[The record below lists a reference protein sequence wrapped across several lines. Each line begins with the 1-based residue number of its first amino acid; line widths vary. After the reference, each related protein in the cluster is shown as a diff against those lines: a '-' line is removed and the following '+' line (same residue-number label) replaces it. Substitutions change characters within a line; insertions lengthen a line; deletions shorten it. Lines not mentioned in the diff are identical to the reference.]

1 MEALV
6 ERAVA
11 EFGALD
17 VMVNNAGIHTLTS
30 AVDKTEAEW
39 LAVIGVDLTGVWFGC
54 QAALRQLVRQGRGG
68 RIINVSPRLAL
79 QGVAP
84 GRADYCAAKGGGV
97 EPHPQLAVEAPRHR
111 RQRDLPGFIV
121 TDATR
126 ELAAAGKLDE
136 VRRRTPYR
144 RLGTPEDVA
153 GCAVFLASADSE
165 FVTGQNL
172 VVDGALDR
180 GLTRPADPREQR
192 RRRDMDLL
200 YEVKDG
206 VATLTLNRPEK
217 LNAVTDAMREAL
229 ARHVDAINHD
239 PEVRV
244 AIVRGAGTRAFS
256 AGSDIYE
263 TTGRTPVEKRDTV
276 EREAPHLLRRC
287 TKPVVAMVRGYALGG
302 AWSWRSPAT

>member
-1 MEALV
+1 MVTGGTSGLGRAIALAFAREGAAVTIGDVREGPADGSAPTADVIRATGGRAAFLATDVTRRADVEALV

-17 VMVNNAGIHTLTS
+17 VMVNNAGIRATRGGMAGRHRGRP
-30 AVDKTEAEW
+30 D
-39 LAVIGVDLTGVWFGC
+39 GVWFGC

-97 EPHPQLAVEAPRHR
+97 ESSPGSSPSKRAYGIAVNAIC
-111 RQRDLPGFIV
+111 PGFIV

-153 GCAVFLASADSE
+153 GCASSWPRR
-165 FVTGQNL
+165 TPSSSR
-172 VVDGALDR
+172 DR
-180 GLTRPADPREQR
+180 TSSSTRPS
-192 RRRDMDLL
+192 
-200 YEVKDG
+200 
-206 VATLTLNRPEK
+206 
-217 LNAVTDAMREAL
+217 
-229 ARHVDAINHD
+229 I
-239 PEVRV
+239 
-244 AIVRGAGTRAFS
+244 AG
-256 AGSDIYE
+256 
-263 TTGRTPVEKRDTV
+263 
-276 EREAPHLLRRC
+276 
-287 TKPVVAMVRGYALGG
+287 
-302 AWSWRSPAT
+302 